1 MKILGANEKEIDI
14 RTIRDT
20 KMESS
25 IINTM
30 RRYFQSNSEKP
41 RKSLE
46 YAIMAAMKRYFEE
59 PSREEV

>member
-30 RRYFQSNSEKP
+30 RRYFQSDSQKP

-46 YAIMAAMKRYFEE
+46 YAIMDAMNRYFEE
-59 PSREEV
+59 PSRKGV

>member
-14 RTIRDT
+14 RMIRD
-20 KMESS
+20 KSMESS

-30 RRYFQSNSEKP
+30 RRYFQNDSEKP